1 MDITEEVGATRGDR
15 GGLAMGQAHAS
26 LVPTR
31 AVTGIPKAL
40 LGIALA
46 AGLASA
52 EPTESRPVE
61 SLEVTILST
70 MLTDSRGLGEWGFAA
85 MVEADGYRVL
95 YDTGYRPETVLR
107 NAEELG
113 VELATAQDVV
123 LSHNHGDHT
132 GGLLTLRR
140 ALRPRQPSALSR
152 VHVGA
157 GLFAPRRYPPQ
168 IAEMG
173 FEFPAMQEVREHY
186 EALGGTVHVHE
197 TPVALAPGV
206 WLTGP
211 VPRVHPERNW
221 SPGVKVMRGESWEP
235 DEVLE
240 DSALVIET
248 AKGLVVVTG
257 CGHAGVINILDY
269 ARTMVPERP
278 VHAVIGGLHLFA
290 AGDDTLGWTADQM
303 ARHEVA
309 HLVGAHCTGLH
320 ATTFLRDRLGLPR
333 ARAVVGA
340 VGATFSLDDGID
352 PLRLAR

>member
-1 MDITEEVGATRGDR
+1 M
-15 GGLAMGQAHAS
+15 
-26 LVPTR
+26 
-31 AVTGIPKAL
+31 AL
-40 LGIALA
+40 LGACLV
-46 AGLASA
+46 AGPASGTGG
-52 EPTESRPVE
+52 ETRTVR
-61 SLEVTILST
+61 SLEVQILST

-113 VELATAQDVV
+113 VDLATAQDVV

-140 ALRPRQPSALSR
+140 TLVERQASALSR

-157 GLFAPRRYPPQ
+157 GLFTPRRYPPQ
-168 IAEMG
+168 IAQMLG
-173 FEFPAMQEVREHY
+173 SPFPAMREVREQY
-186 EALGGTVHVHE
+186 EALGGSVHVHAE
-197 TPVALAPGV
+197 PVALAPGV

-221 SPGVKVMRGESWEP
+221 SPGVRVMRDGSWEP

-240 DSALVIET
+240 DSALVIDT
-248 AKGLVVVTG
+248 TKGLVVVTG

-269 ARTMVPERP
+269 ARQLVPGLP

-290 AGDDTLGWTADQM
+290 ADDDTLGWTAEHM
-303 ARHEVA
+303 TRHEVA

-320 ATTFLRDRLGLPR
+320 ATTFLRERLGLPR
-333 ARAVVGA
+333 GRAVVGA
-340 VGATFSLDDGID
+340 VGATFSLGDGID